1 MSTIVEEAV
10 EGSQTVLL
18 GVDSGSQPPL
28 DPLFHSGASMEIQ
41 MGNIHINIISFWL
54 LLETVR

>member
-1 MSTIVEEAV
+1 MEEGV

-18 GVDSGSQPPL
+18 SVDSGSQPRL

-41 MGNIHINIISFWL
+41 MSNGMIISTWMKK
-54 LLETVR
+54 